1 MIDIK
6 ISARRSALMP
16 SVNVSKRQ
24 VQMLLQSDQHQ
35 TSVSTP
41 LGNMM
46 LEIQGDLEIP
56 HQWHEDQRFSTKNGN
71 ELVRW
76 GLLHLDT
83 SRNNATLFIG
93 RKQRL
98 LGSLIKLDTPLGLIK
113 FNQQDGT
120 VEMQDIFYYKVLFKS
135 RPLPIM

>member
-1 MIDIK
+1 
-6 ISARRSALMP
+6 MP
-16 SVNVSKRQ
+16 SINVSKRQ
-24 VQMLLQSDQHQ
+24 LQTLLQSDQHQ

-46 LEIQGDLEIP
+46 LEIQGDLELP
-56 HQWHEDQRFSTKNGN
+56 RQWSEDQRFTTIDK
-71 ELVRW
+71 EQLVRW
-76 GLLHLDT
+76 GLLHIDS
-83 SRNNATLFIG
+83 SRNNAILFVG

-98 LGSLIKLDTPLGLIK
+98 LGSLVKLDTPLGLIK
-113 FNQQDGT
+113 FNQQDGI

>member
-1 MIDIK
+1 
-6 ISARRSALMP
+6 MP

-24 VQMLLQSDQHQ
+24 LQALLQSDQLQ

-46 LEIQGDLEIP
+46 LEIQGDLEAP
-56 HQWHEDQRFSTKNGN
+56 QQWHEDPRFSMDG
-71 ELVRW
+71 EHPLVRW
-76 GLLHLDT
+76 GLLHIDT
-83 SRNNATLFIG
+83 SRNNATLFVG

-98 LGSLIKLDTPLGLIK
+98 LGSLVKLDTPLGLIK

-120 VEMQDIFYYKVLFKS
+120 VDMQDIFYYKVLFKS

>member
-1 MIDIK
+1 
-6 ISARRSALMP
+6 MP

-24 VQMLLQSDQHQ
+24 LQALLQSDQRQ

-56 HQWHEDQRFSTKNGN
+56 HQWHDDARFTMDGDHES
-71 ELVRW
+71 VRW
-76 GLLHLDT
+76 GLLHIET
-83 SRNNATLFIG
+83 ARNNATLFVG

-98 LGSLIKLDTPLGLIK
+98 LGLLVKLDTPLGLIK
-113 FNQQDGT
+113 FNQDEGT
-120 VEMQDIFYYKVLFKS
+120 VEVQDIFYYKVLFKS